1 MAASGIHDNWPM
13 PETPQ
18 AATDHRRRLLEAMGR
33 CVAAKGYAETTIADV
48 VGEAAV
54 SRRTF
59 YEHFPNKSDCL
70 IALYEAASHQA
81 LKVLRSAI
89 DPTAPWQAQIELALS
104 AYLGCVGANP
114 VLLRTLFIEILG
126 MGPAGLAARRRINQ
140 HLANFMLQVTGS
152 DATTTPLTP
161 EMAMAV
167 VGGINELVLQCM
179 ERNEVGQLQALVGPA
194 SQLVRAATQNP
205 LAR

>member
-1 MAASGIHDNWPM
+1 M
-13 PETPQ
+13 
-18 AATDHRRRLLEAMGR
+18 LE
-33 CVAAKGYAETTIADV
+33 
-48 VGEAAV
+48 
-54 SRRTF
+54 
-59 YEHFPNKSDCL
+59 
-70 IALYEAASHQA
+70 
-81 LKVLRSAI
+81 
-89 DPTAPWQAQIELALS
+89 
-104 AYLGCVGANP
+104 
-114 VLLRTLFIEILG
+114 
-126 MGPAGLAARRRINQ
+126 
-140 HLANFMLQVTGS
+140 VTGS